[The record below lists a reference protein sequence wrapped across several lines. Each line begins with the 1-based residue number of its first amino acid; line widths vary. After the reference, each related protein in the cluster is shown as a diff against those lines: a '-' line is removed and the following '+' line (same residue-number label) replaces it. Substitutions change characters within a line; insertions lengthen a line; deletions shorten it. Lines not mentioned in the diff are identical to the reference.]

1 MEVAETL
8 PSSCNITQLDSS
20 TIAANESELVQD
32 SENHNKLIV
41 SLIPSLWNIIYFQAP
56 YFICGVAVVL
66 TACLYLF
73 LHSQKLLDQLDDENK
88 EMAEP
93 RPEES
98 LDTVGWKIFIEKPS
112 KWFNF
117 SQLLGIFFVSVFLF
131 YFGLQSVE
139 VVFNQ
144 QIYTYARCTGSTR
157 PEATQLNSGI
167 LNKNMTSFLE

>member
-1 MEVAETL
+1 M
-8 PSSCNITQLDSS
+8 
-20 TIAANESELVQD
+20 
-32 SENHNKLIV
+32 
-41 SLIPSLWNIIYFQAP
+41 FQAP

-98 LDTVGWKIFIEKPS
+98 LDMVDTVFEWLYLNLF
-112 KWFNF
+112 
-117 SQLLGIFFVSVFLF
+117 QLLGVFFVSVFLF

-157 PEATQLNSGI
+157 PEATQLNLGI
-167 LNKNMTSFLE
+167 LNQNISS

>member
-1 MEVAETL
+1 M
-8 PSSCNITQLDSS
+8 
-20 TIAANESELVQD
+20 
-32 SENHNKLIV
+32 
-41 SLIPSLWNIIYFQAP
+41 FQAP
-56 YFICGVAVVL
+56 YFICGAAVVL

-88 EMAEP
+88 EMTEP

-98 LDTVGWKIFIEKPS
+98 LNTVDTVSERLYL
-112 KWFNF
+112 NF
-117 SQLLGIFFVSVFLF
+117 VQLLGVFFVSVFLF

-157 PEATQLNSGI
+157 PEATQLNSWI
-167 LNKNMTSFLE
+167 LNQNIKSFREKMTLLKYY

>member
-1 MEVAETL
+1 MYEKQVM
-8 PSSCNITQLDSS
+8 
-20 TIAANESELVQD
+20 
-32 SENHNKLIV
+32 
-41 SLIPSLWNIIYFQAP
+41 FQAP

-98 LDTVGWKIFIEKPS
+98 LNTVDTVSERLYL
-112 KWFNF
+112 NF
-117 SQLLGIFFVSVFLF
+117 VQLLGVFFVSVFLF

-167 LNKNMTSFLE
+167 LNQNI

>member
-1 MEVAETL
+1 M
-8 PSSCNITQLDSS
+8 
-20 TIAANESELVQD
+20 
-32 SENHNKLIV
+32 
-41 SLIPSLWNIIYFQAP
+41 FQAP

-98 LDTVGWKIFIEKPS
+98 LNTVDTVSERLYL
-112 KWFNF
+112 NF
-117 SQLLGIFFVSVFLF
+117 VQLLGVFFVSVFLF

-157 PEATQLNSGI
+157 PEATQLNSWI
-167 LNKNMTSFLE
+167 LNQNIKSFREKMTLLKNY